1 MLRAFDER
9 GGEQLEVR
17 GGRGA
22 AGGEG
27 VAEALRG
34 ERMGA
39 GDAAARCGY
48 FTCCKRFR
56 NSGADS

>member
-1 MLRAFDER
+1 VRGAFDER
-9 GGEQLEVR
+9 GGKQLEVR

-27 VAEALRG
+27 VAEALRR
-34 ERMGA
+34 ERVGA
-39 GDAAARCGY
+39 GDAAAGGGY